1 MQLLSVVIPIKDEE
15 QALPPLF
22 EALDEEF
29 RLLESLSV
37 EFVLVDDGSADDSWN
52 LMLARQ
58 KRDSRYHLIRL
69 SRNFGHQA
77 ALTAGLE
84 HARGDAVAVM
94 DADLQDPVSVVIEM
108 ARLWR
113 QGHDVVFGQRRS
125 RAGENWFK
133 VNSARL
139 FYWLMRRLSQDPTPE
154 NVGDFYLLSRRALER
169 LLAMREHHRYLR
181 GMVFWLGYPRKGVMY
196 TRDPRR
202 AGRTKFNVKR
212 MIFFAFDGILS
223 SSKAPLHIA
232 SYLGFFCAF
241 IGALLA
247 VGTVIVRLFNPQAVL
262 GWASLMVT
270 ILFLGGVQL
279 TTIGILGL
287 YVARIYDETKGRPLY
302 IVQEDRCD
310 HGEESK
316 P

>member
-15 QALPPLF
+15 KALPPLF

-108 ARLWR
+108 ARLWQ
-113 QGHDVVFGQRRS
+113 QGHDVVYGQRRS
-125 RAGENWFK
+125 RAGEGWFK
-133 VNSARL
+133 LNSARL

-181 GMVFWLGYPRKGVMY
+181 GMVFWLGYPRKAVLY

-223 SSKAPLHIA
+223 SSKVPLHIA

-247 VGTVIVRLFNPQAVL
+247 VGAIIVRLFNPQAVL
-262 GWASLMVT
+262 GWASIMLTV
-270 ILFLGGVQL
+270 LFLGGVQL

-310 HGEESK
+310 RGEESK